1 MENFMQEFPAGD
13 ICSASHLMN
22 SSNQPS
28 VSYFYWFNVSKIDI
42 SFLLLIDTFLADSFT
57 VLHGFGF
64 ISPEGLVQPKLSDPF
79 QNRADRLKPVG
90 TS

>member
-1 MENFMQEFPAGD
+1 MQEFPAGD

-28 VSYFYWFNVSKIDI
+28 VSYFYWFNVLKIEFF
-42 SFLLLIDTFLADSFT
+42 SPLIDTFLVDSFT
-57 VLHGFGF
+57 GLHGFGF
-64 ISPEGLVQPKLSDPF
+64 ISPEGLVQPKLCDPF
-79 QNRADRLKPVG
+79 QNRAEWLKPVG